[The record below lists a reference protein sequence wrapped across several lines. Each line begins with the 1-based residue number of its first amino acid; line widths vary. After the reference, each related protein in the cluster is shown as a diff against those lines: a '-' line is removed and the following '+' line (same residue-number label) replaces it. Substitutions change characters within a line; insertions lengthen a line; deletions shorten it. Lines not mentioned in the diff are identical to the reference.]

1 MTLAEL
7 KKVFEQP
14 LPGIK
19 GHQLLMPS
27 YRNALHF
34 DTVES
39 KNPRRAGVLVHLF
52 NGADGLEVLLMK
64 RPVYDGTH
72 SGQISFPGGKFEKG
86 DGDLA
91 GTAYREAFEEVGLRK
106 EDLHHIGG
114 LSWLYIPPSN
124 FYVEPYV
131 TYSSECPELVLE
143 EKEVA
148 YTLSV
153 PLVKIC
159 NRSLLSEAEVMTN
172 YGKITVPA
180 FHWQGEVI
188 WGATAMIL
196 GELSALFS

>member
-91 GTAYREAFEEVGLRK
+91 GTAYREAFEEVGLRN
-106 EDLHHIGG
+106 
-114 LSWLYIPPSN
+114 IPPSN